1 MTEQSTTPSRQG
13 EVKSQGVCR
22 KLLPSG
28 RCQQGLGEV
37 WMHSSG
43 LAFILEGLCW
53 GDVDWLLQIWVW
65 ECVLCVNA
73 RAATLYPS
81 QYPRLSCYRAV
92 KCLLS
97 HISSNRHRTVWV
109 WKFNRAHET
118 LDISSGSSFIFMLW
132 QRCASDLVLFRGHWH
147 SPGVVKRS
155 CFGFCHHKHGWRST
169 RSWGLLK
176 IPGGVLLKD
185 VTQHHRGSDT
195 HRMYVDTCEC
205 FRGLQKCTRHFTW
218 THTDPDL
225 ISMSVCG
232 CYLTGASIILLSL
245 FHLELHTWSVS
256 GTL

>member
-1 MTEQSTTPSRQG
+1 MRELRLCIRPNTHACPVTEQWS
-13 EVKSQGVCR
+13 
-22 KLLPSG
+22 
-28 RCQQGLGEV
+28 
-37 WMHSSG
+37 
-43 LAFILEGLCW
+43 A
-53 GDVDWLLQIWVW
+53 
-65 ECVLCVNA
+65 
-73 RAATLYPS
+73 
-81 QYPRLSCYRAV
+81 SC
-92 KCLLS
+92 
-97 HISSNRHRTVWV
+97 HISPVTVTEQCESESWTELMRRSTFLQAQV
-109 WKFNRAHET
+109 
-118 LDISSGSSFIFMLW
+118 SFSCCDNAVPLIWFCLGDTDTRLGLW
-132 QRCASDLVLFRGHWH
+132 
-147 SPGVVKRS
+147 KRS

-185 VTQHHRGSDT
+185 ETQHHRGSDT

-218 THTDPDL
+218 AHTDPDL

>member
-1 MTEQSTTPSRQG
+1 MPTGTRWSLDAFVRPRFRPPGPLLRRCWLAAPNLSLRVCPVCKCESCDFVSVPIPTP
-13 EVKSQGVCR
+13 V
-22 KLLPSG
+22 
-28 RCQQGLGEV
+28 
-37 WMHSSG
+37 
-43 LAFILEGLCW
+43 
-53 GDVDWLLQIWVW
+53 LLQSSEVPP
-65 ECVLCVNA
+65 V
-73 RAATLYPS
+73 T
-81 QYPRLSCYRAV
+81 
-92 KCLLS
+92 
-97 HISSNRHRTVWV
+97 ISSNRHRTVWV
-109 WKFNRAHET
+109 WKLNRAHET

-185 VTQHHRGSDT
+185 VTQHHRDSDT

>member
-43 LAFILEGLCW
+43 LAFVLQGLCW

-97 HISSNRHRTVWV
+97 QSPVTVTEQCESESWTELMRRSTFLQAQV
-109 WKFNRAHET
+109 
-118 LDISSGSSFIFMLW
+118 SFSCCDNAVPLIWFCLGDTDTRLGLW
-132 QRCASDLVLFRGHWH
+132 
-147 SPGVVKRS
+147 KRS
-155 CFGFCHHKHGWRST
+155 CFGFCHHKHCWRST

-176 IPGGVLLKD
+176 ISGGVLLKD
-185 VTQHHRGSDT
+185 VTQHHRDSDT